1 MLFWDMAVHKLIDE
15 CHTLPNRRGNGQLR
29 REVWVDTATGQVKR
43 YNLAYINHQLCG
55 LDNGRVVGYDNAH
68 GYHHRHCQGAVEPI
82 DFISFADIE
91 ARFQRDW
98 LALKD
103 AI

>member
-1 MLFWDMAVHKLIDE
+1 MPTVTTIAIA
-15 CHTLPNRRGNGQLR
+15 R
-29 REVWVDTATGQVKR
+29 
-43 YNLAYINHQLCG
+43 
-55 LDNGRVVGYDNAH
+55 
-68 GYHHRHCQGAVEPI
+68 GAVEPI